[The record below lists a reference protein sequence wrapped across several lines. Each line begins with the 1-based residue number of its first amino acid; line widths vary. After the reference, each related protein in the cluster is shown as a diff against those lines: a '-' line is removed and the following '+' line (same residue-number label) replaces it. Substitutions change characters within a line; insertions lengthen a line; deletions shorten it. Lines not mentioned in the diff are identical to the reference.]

1 MTEDLHSTSWYRVA
15 ALRPRLRSH
24 VRIHRHHYR
33 GERWYVLEDRVSR
46 RMHRFNPVSHFI
58 IGIMDG
64 YRTVEEI
71 WQSGVNRFGD
81 DAPTQDEMIRLLG
94 QLHAADVLQSE
105 VTPDVSEL
113 LRRAHK
119 ARKRTWLQI
128 LLSPMAVRI
137 PLFDPDRLLER
148 LLPWTRPLFGWAGF
162 LLWCVVVGAGVI
174 ATAMHWDEL
183 TRNITDRVL
192 APQNLVILFFVYPVV
207 KALHEFGH
215 ACATKTWGGEV
226 HEMGI
231 MLLVLMP
238 IPYVDASAAT
248 SLVEARRRVVV
259 GAAGMMVEVF
269 LASLALFLWL
279 EAEPGIV
286 RGVLFNVMLIAGVS
300 TVVFNGN
307 PLLRFD
313 GYYILADL
321 LQMPNL
327 RARSQQYL
335 VNVIERRLFGAKQP
349 EVAATGSERAW
360 FVFFAVASFLYRN
373 FVILAIAL
381 FIGAQY
387 FFIGVLLAL
396 WVLFGAI
403 VFPLVKGV
411 IHLATHPRLRRQRT
425 RAALATT
432 VATAAVV
439 LALFAIPLPLWTMAE
454 GVTWAPEDAQ
464 VRALTDG
471 FVRRAVAQPGDRVRA
486 GDVLIETEDPEL
498 RPKARVLEAQL
509 RLLRVRAQAELAE
522 DRVQWQLTQEE
533 ITSVQAQLER
543 IRERLAD
550 LVIVSPTDGRYALT
564 KVEDLPDRFLRQGE
578 PLGYVVSER
587 EATVR
592 ALVAQDSVD
601 LVRSRTRAV
610 EVRLAGRLGETLP
623 AVVGREVPSGSHR
636 LPNLAL
642 SSAGGGAVAM
652 DPRSTGEPK
661 ALQKWF
667 EFELRLPE
675 MREGTVGERVY
686 VRFEHD
692 PEPLA
697 WRLYRWTRQLFMA
710 RFTV

>member
-1 MTEDLHSTSWYRVA
+1 MTEDLHSSSWYRVA
-15 ALRPRLRSH
+15 ALRPRLRGH

-46 RMHRFNPVSHFI
+46 RMHRFNPVSHYV
-58 IGIMDG
+58 IGLMDG
-64 YRTVEEI
+64 YRSVEEI
-71 WQSGVNRFGD
+71 WQSGANRFGD

-105 VTPDVSEL
+105 VAPDVAEL
-113 LRRAHK
+113 LRRAHRT
-119 ARKRTWLQI
+119 RKRTWLQV

-148 LLPWTRPLFGWAGF
+148 LLPWTQPLFGWFGF
-162 LLWCVVVGAGVI
+162 LLWCAVVGAGVVG
-174 ATAMHWDEL
+174 TAMHWDEL
-183 TRNITDRVL
+183 TRDITDRVL
-192 APQNLVILFFVYPVV
+192 APENLVILFLVYPLV

-215 ACATKTWGGEV
+215 ACATKVWGGEV
-226 HEMGI
+226 HEMGV

-248 SLVEARRRVVV
+248 ALAEARRRVVI

-269 LASLALFLWL
+269 IASIALFLWI
-279 EAEPGIV
+279 EAEPGLV
-286 RGVLFNVMLIAGVS
+286 RGVLYNVMLIAGVS
-300 TVVFNGN
+300 TVIFNGN

-335 VNVIERRLFGAKQP
+335 VSVIERRLFGAKQP
-349 EVAATGSERAW
+349 EADATPSERVW

-373 FVILAIAL
+373 FVILSIAL
-381 FIGAQY
+381 FIGAKY
-387 FFIGVLLAL
+387 FFVGVLLAL

-403 VFPLVKGV
+403 VFPLAKGV
-411 IHLATHPRLRRQRT
+411 IHLATHPRLRRQRARAVLAT
-425 RAALATT
+425 TAVTAALAL
-432 VATAAVV
+432 VFLAVPV
-439 LALFAIPLPLWTMAE
+439 PLWTMAE

-464 VRALTDG
+464 VRARTDG
-471 FVRRAVAQPGDRVRA
+471 FVTRAVARPGAAVRR
-486 GDVLIETEDPEL
+486 GDVLIETANPEL
-498 RPKARVLEAQL
+498 QPQARVLEAQL
-509 RLLRVRAQAELAE
+509 RLLRVRAQAELAT

-533 ITSVQAQLER
+533 ITSVRAQLDR
-543 IRERLAD
+543 VREKLAE
-550 LVIVSPTDGRYALT
+550 LVIVSPTDGRYALA
-564 KVEDLPDRFLRQGE
+564 KAEDLPDRFLRQGE
-578 PLGYVVSER
+578 PLGYVVPER

-592 ALVAQDSVD
+592 VLVAQESVD

-610 EVRLAGRLGETLP
+610 EVRRAGAPAQTLS
-623 AVVGREVPSGSHR
+623 ATVAREVPSGSHR

-642 SSAGGGAVAM
+642 SSAGGGGVAM
-652 DPRSTGEPK
+652 DPRAAGEPK

-675 MREGTVGERVY
+675 LRAATVGERVH

-692 PEPLA
+692 AEPLA